1 MPIMNLLLKYLSSCW
16 FLNNPS
22 ELVPPNS
29 FMWKNV
35 AFYLISGIIVE
46 GLIADPADG
55 TLEVLGRTTMAFGS
69 VAILLLME
77 KKWGCFNQLYTSIF
91 VCENFIMT
99 LAVSGEALD
108 YWLVLNHHPY
118 REEIGIGIA
127 LFLVIWYI
135 SIVSYIFRAFF
146 SYPTAVSVIYAFG
159 YFVLTYGIPML
170 LMDI

>member
-1 MPIMNLLLKYLSSCW
+1 MTLFLKYLSSCW
-16 FLNNPS
+16 FLNNPT
-22 ELVPPNS
+22 ELVPPKS

-35 AFYLISGIIVE
+35 VFYLISGIVVE

-55 TLEVLGRTTMAFGS
+55 TLEVLGRTIMAFGS
-69 VAILLLME
+69 IAILLLME

-99 LAVSGEALD
+99 LAIGAEILD
-108 YWLVLNHHPY
+108 YWLVLKHYPY
-118 REEIGIGIA
+118 HEEIGIGIA
-127 LFLVIWYI
+127 VFLVTWYI
-135 SIVSYIFRAFF
+135 AIVSYIFRAFF
-146 SYPTAVSVIYAFG
+146 NHPTSVSVIYAFG